1 MKKYSALPI
10 LFFLF
15 VINAFSQAN
24 FTLKDLAGTYV
35 FSTGFVGANF
45 SLKDDGSYEYRTFS
59 DCCDPVW
66 KKVGTYTIKENIV
79 HFKIIQ
85 YTLNQYNLF
94 DPKERK
100 EAFIKLYREKE
111 EDIKDEKIE
120 TEREMHIVK
129 WGERIYLIDYDYLH
143 NFAAA
148 VNLGIEPRNDIIHR
162 DFLTTNFYLRRGDE
176 GKVVNG
182 KPNLPVEWLPYIL
195 DSPITAKITKVE
207 REKRERKFT
216 INKGS
221 NDGLK
226 VGMCFVGEN
235 VKIEYSNL
243 MWVTSVEE
251 HSAKVED
258 RSLLYPPDYKIGDIL
273 TTKSYKGK

>member
-24 FTLKDLAGTYV
+24 FTLKDLAGVYI
-35 FSTGFVGANF
+35 FSSGFVGASF
-45 SLKDDGSYEYRTFS
+45 SLKDDGKYEYRTFS

-66 KKVGTYTIKENIV
+66 KQVGTYTIKENVV

-85 YTLNQYNLF
+85 YTLNEYNLF

-100 EAFIKLYREKE
+100 EALVKLYHKKE

-120 TEREMHIVK
+120 TKNEMHIVR
-129 WGERIYLIDYDYLH
+129 WGERLYLLNYKDLYK
-143 NFAAA
+143 FAAA
-148 VNLGIEPRNDIIHR
+148 VNLGIEPRNEIIHR
-162 DFLTTNFYLRRGDE
+162 DFLSTQFYLKIGDE
-176 GKVVNG
+176 KKNGSG
-182 KPNLPVEWLPYIL
+182 KPNLPLEWLPYIL
-195 DSPITAKITKVE
+195 NSPLTAKITKVE
-207 REKRERKFT
+207 GEKREKKYT

-221 NDGLK
+221 KDGLK
-226 VGMCFVGEN
+226 VGMCFVGKN

-243 MWVTSVEE
+243 MWVVSVEE

-258 RSLLYPPDYKIGDIL
+258 RSLLYPPEYKVGDIL
-273 TTKSYKGK
+273 TTKSFKGK